1 MTKTTS
7 RHLLDMLA
15 SLPDPRKEKGKRHPL
30 KAILALAIIAMMSG
44 YRSYAAIAEY
54 GRNYKTLRKALG
66 FRHKKTPCAATLYNV
81 FRRLDLDALETTLTQ
96 WVMSALEDFGWR
108 DEGGLTGVG
117 IDGKTLR
124 GSKKQSAKVTH
135 LMSVVSHELGIT
147 IAQKAM
153 SEKTHE
159 VPVSREILK
168 AFDVSGKVVTTDALL
183 TQRSFCESI
192 LASGGDY
199 VLPVKENQ
207 KEMFQAIERLFRPS
221 SDAKTLQVSAYQ
233 RLEAEHNDWGERLD
247 GAETLDKA
255 HGRIEIRR
263 LTASTALNTYLRW
276 PGVAQVFEYTYQRK
290 NLRTGQTS
298 TQTHYGITSLGSSIA
313 SASELMSL
321 RRGHWAIENKSHY
334 IRDVVLGEDA
344 SQVRYAMIPAIM
356 AALRN
361 TALSILRLAGYK
373 SITSAMRYFAA
384 HPKKAL
390 NLLKNNF

>member
-1 MTKTTS
+1 MTKTKS

-54 GRNYKTLRKALG
+54 GRSYRTLRKALG
-66 FRHKKTPCAATLYNV
+66 FRHKQTPCAATLYNV
-81 FRRLDLDALETTLTQ
+81 FRRLDLNALEAILTQ
-96 WVMSALEDFGWR
+96 WTLSALEDFAWR
-108 DEGGLTGVG
+108 GEGGLTGIA

-124 GSKKQSAKVTH
+124 GSKKQAAKITH
-135 LMSVVSHELGIT
+135 LMSIVSHELGIT
-147 IAQKAM
+147 VAQKAM
-153 SEKTHE
+153 SKKTHE
-159 VPVSREILK
+159 VAVSREMLG
-168 AFDVSGKVVTTDALL
+168 AFDVSGKVVTADALL
-183 TQRSFCESI
+183 TQRSFCESV

-199 VLPVKENQ
+199 VLPVKANQ
-207 KEMFQAIERLFRPS
+207 KEMFQAIERLFRPP
-221 SDAKTLQVSAYQ
+221 SDAKTLQAAYQ
-233 RLEAEHNDWGERLD
+233 RLAAEHTDWGETLD
-247 GAETLDKA
+247 TAETLDKA
-255 HGRIEIRR
+255 HGRIEIRT
-263 LTASTALNTYLRW
+263 LTASTALNTYLHW

-290 NLRTGQTS
+290 NVSTKETS
-298 TQTHYGITSLGSSIA
+298 TQTHYGITSLGSSKA
-313 SASELMSL
+313 SASELMAL

-344 SQVRYAMIPAIM
+344 SQVRSAMIPAIM

-373 SITSAMRYFAA
+373 AITSAMRYFAA

-390 NLLKNNF
+390 TLLKNNF

>member
-1 MTKTTS
+1 MTRKPS

-30 KAILALAIIAMMSG
+30 KAILALAVIAMMSG

-54 GRNYKTLRKALG
+54 GRSYKTLRKALG
-66 FRHKKTPCAATLYNV
+66 FRHKKMPCAATLYNV
-81 FRRLDLDALETTLTQ
+81 FRRLDVNALEAILTQ
-96 WVMSALEDFGWR
+96 WTLSALEDFGWR
-108 DEGGLTGVG
+108 GEGGLTGVA

-124 GSKKQSAKVTH
+124 GSKKQSAKITH

-147 IAQKAM
+147 VAQRAM

-159 VPVSREILK
+159 VVVSREILK
-168 AFDVSGKVVTTDALL
+168 AFDVSGKVVTADALL

-199 VLPVKENQ
+199 VLPIKKNQ
-207 KEMFQAIERLFRPS
+207 KEMYQAIERLFRPPP
-221 SDAKTLQVSAYQ
+221 DAKTLQAAYQ
-233 RLEAEHNDWGERLD
+233 RLEAEHNDWGETLD
-247 GAETLDKA
+247 TTETLDKA

-263 LTASTALNTYLRW
+263 LTASTALNAYLHW

-290 NLRTGQTS
+290 NVRTGQTS
-298 TQTHYGITSLGSSIA
+298 TQTHYGITSLESSTA

-344 SQVRYAMIPAIM
+344 SQVRCAMIPAIM

-373 SITSAMRYFAA
+373 AITSAMRYFAA

-390 NLLKNNF
+390 TLLKNNF